1 MPLQVPLPMP
11 NKRTKATAVPT
22 VAFAKLAGATALLTF
37 VLVVL
42 GGTVRVFDAGVSC
55 PDWPTCY
62 GHWWPFP
69 VDPATGYT
77 NFQVFLEWFHRL
89 VASVVGGL
97 TLVLAV
103 WAYRLRTVNAKL
115 FPLMV
120 VTLLVLALQVKLG
133 GLTVLLQN
141 VNWSVAIHL
150 GNALIFYAMLLS
162 ATMLASRPVVVKP
175 TKVSHTYKWALSL
188 LTASVFC
195 TVLMGAMVSKS
206 FAGGVCGGLPD
217 CLGQWLPYDLSQLL
231 HMKHRYLAFTTLALT
246 MVLFAASRREAIA
259 VSRSAK
265 NILVVV
271 LAQITVGIVLLYS
284 FGYYAD
290 YYRFLSAFHL
300 AMATV
305 VFTFCVAHWGKL
317 WWGPKPAHVKTMPFH
332 S

>member
-1 MPLQVPLPMP
+1 MP
-11 NKRTKATAVPT
+11 KRSKPHNVRT

-37 VLVVL
+37 VLIVL
-42 GGTVRVFDAGVSC
+42 GGTVRVFDAGLSC

-62 GHWWPFP
+62 GRWWPFP
-69 VDPATGYT
+69 VDASVEYT
-77 NFQVFLEWFHRL
+77 NFQVFLEWVHRL
-89 VASVVGGL
+89 LASVVGGL
-97 TLVLAV
+97 ALVLTI
-103 WAYRLRTVNAKL
+103 WAYRLRKVNGKL

-150 GNALIFYAMLLS
+150 GNALIFYALLLS
-162 ATMLASRPVVVKP
+162 ATMLASRPVVLKSLQ
-175 TKVSHTYKWALSL
+175 VSRRYKWVLSL
-188 LTASVFC
+188 LTAAVFC

-206 FAGGVCGGLPD
+206 YAGGVCGGLFS
-217 CLGQWLPYDLSQLL
+217 CLGEWLPRGDIAQLL
-231 HMKHRYLAFTTLALT
+231 HMKHRYLAMLVLILT
-246 MVLFAASRREAIA
+246 SILFAIRAREPLA
-259 VSRSAK
+259 VGRSAK
-265 NILVVV
+265 SILYVV
-271 LAQITVGIVLLYS
+271 LAQVMVGMVLLYS
-284 FGYYAD
+284 FGYYPD

-317 WWGPKPAHVKTMPFH
+317 WWGTKHATVKTMPFH